1 MSQISQPIWIG
12 SFSEAQNASLVKD
25 NRITALIC
33 LHDGPSY
40 PPGHAILSGISWF
53 HFNPLE
59 DKTFAWIQQ
68 ASTKLRELTIDGHR
82 VMVYCLHGNK
92 NAPIAIID
100 YFMRYEKYSYA
111 GIFLR
116 INMRK
121 KIAPLDSIITDR
133 LGVIDRQG
141 ACVDANV

>member
-1 MSQISQPIWIG
+1 MSQISQAIWIG
-12 SFSEAQNASLVKD
+12 SFSEAQDASLVKD

-40 PPGHAILSGISWF
+40 SPGYAILSRMPWF
-53 HFNPLE
+53 HFNPNGDE
-59 DKTFAWIQQ
+59 TFAWIQR
-68 ASTKLRELTIDGHR
+68 ASSKLRDLIMEGHH
-82 VMVYCLHGNK
+82 VIVYCLHGNK
-92 NAPIAIID
+92 NAPIAVID
-100 YFMRYEKYSYA
+100 YFMRYEQYSYA

-133 LGVIDRQG
+133 LGVIDGQG